1 MTTRRKI
8 LLAVFTLA
16 LLCVAAVAF
25 AHPPKAVNLSWNPN
39 GTLTVTVDHPVNDP
53 QKHYIN
59 KVIVYVND
67 KIATQKEYQTQASA
81 EGFTDTFQLGTQPSG
96 TKLKAEAFCIIMGS
110 GTGSITV
117 P

>member
-1 MTTRRKI
+1 MTTRKKI

-16 LLCVAAVAF
+16 LLGVAAIAS
-25 AHPPKAVNLSWNPN
+25 AHPPKTVNLSWNPN
-39 GTLTVTVDHPVNDP
+39 GTLTVAVDHPVNDP

-67 KIATQKEYQTQASA
+67 KIATQKEYQSQTNA

-96 TKLKAEAFCIIMGS
+96 TKIKAEAFCIIMGS
-110 GTGSITV
+110 RTGEITV